1 MESFT
6 PIRDETAHLDTDI
19 RRFKKEHKVPE
30 GLASY
35 VDSSEEYQACWY
47 EELSSMWPEKQPSPE
62 EAAKLVFEA
71 LEKVHHGYVFVS
83 DLEGFLRY
91 YGLSAYDPA
100 PPRPSFVY
108 GLVPPPLLCGEASSV
123 EEDET
128 MESSCDKANSLLKT
142 LPPWTFAEHGP
153 RFTMETLPV
162 DEAHVFQ
169 EEATDLTVFVA
180 VKEFGL
186 LPSKMLRI
194 ISQYKAALASR
205 DEDQAQKL
213 LDKLNEGEYH
223 DDGQWCE
230 TSDQKVP
237 NQAKDYCQDE
247 RVYMTKRPS

>member
-213 LDKLNEGEYH
+213 LDKLNEGEYQIVTTAN
-223 DDGQWCE
+223 G
-230 TSDQKVP
+230 V
-237 NQAKDYCQDE
+237 
-247 RVYMTKRPS
+247 RRLTKKYQIKLRITVKMKESI